1 MQWRIFH
8 KKETLSTNTDAK
20 VGQHGDVFTAD
31 YQSAGRGRLDHKWL
45 SNRGENL
52 MMSAVLDVGS
62 LEITH
67 AATLPLV
74 VGLAVVKTISSF
86 LGSKADVKLKW
97 PNDVYVSDLKIA
109 GILCERI
116 GDNVVVGI
124 GVNVHQKIFPPDISL
139 RATSLDLMGLR
150 VDVIEVRDVLLKFL
164 LEIYNIWK
172 EKGFVAIYPQIA
184 SIDWLKNREIAV
196 IQTDNDEKPIR
207 GLCSGIAPDGSLI
220 VGETHIWAGE
230 AHVLVAKNSR

>member
-67 AATLPLV
+67 AATLPLA
-74 VGLAVVKTISSF
+74 VGLAVVKTISSL

-109 GILCERI
+109 GILCERV

-124 GVNVHQKIFPPDISL
+124 GVNVHQKVFPPEISS
-139 RATSLDLMGLR
+139 RATSLELMGLK
-150 VDVIEVRDVLLKFL
+150 VDVKEVRDALLKFL

-172 EKGFVAIYPQIA
+172 EEGFIAIYPQI
-184 SIDWLKNREIAV
+184 SSVDWLKNRAVAV
-196 IQTDNDEKPIR
+196 IQTDDDNKPMR
-207 GLCSGIAPDGSLI
+207 GLCSGISTDGSLI
-220 VGETHIWAGE
+220 VGDDNIWAGE
-230 AHVLVAKNSR
+230 AHVLLA

>member
-1 MQWRIFH
+1 MKWRIFH
-8 KKETLSTNTDAK
+8 KKETLSTNIDAK

-67 AATLPLV
+67 AATLPLA
-74 VGLAVVKTISSF
+74 VGLAVVKTISSL

-109 GILCERI
+109 GILCERV
-116 GDNVVVGI
+116 GDNVVVGV
-124 GVNVHQKIFPPDISL
+124 GVNVHQKVFPPEISS
-139 RATSLDLMGLR
+139 RATSLELMGLK
-150 VDVIEVRDVLLKFL
+150 VDVKEVRDALLKFL

-172 EKGFVAIYPQIA
+172 EKGFMAIYPQI
-184 SIDWLKNREIAV
+184 SSVDWLKNRAVAV
-196 IQTDNDEKPIR
+196 IQTDDDNKPMR
-207 GLCSGIAPDGSLI
+207 GLCSGIATDGSLI
-220 VGETHIWAGE
+220 VDDINIWAGE
-230 AHVLVAKNSR
+230 AHVLLA

>member
-1 MQWRIFH
+1 MKWRIFH

-67 AATLPLV
+67 AATLPLA
-74 VGLAVVKTISSF
+74 VGLAVVKTISSL

-109 GILCERI
+109 GILCERV

-124 GVNVHQKIFPPDISL
+124 GVNVHQKVFPSEISS
-139 RATSLDLMGLR
+139 RATSLELMGLK
-150 VDVIEVRDVLLKFL
+150 VDVKEVRDALLKFL

-172 EKGFVAIYPQIA
+172 EKGFMAIYPQI
-184 SIDWLKNREIAV
+184 SSVDWLKNRAVAV
-196 IQTDNDEKPIR
+196 IQTDDDNKPMR
-207 GLCSGIAPDGSLI
+207 GLCSGIATDGSLI
-220 VGETHIWAGE
+220 VGDDNIWAGE
-230 AHVLVAKNSR
+230 AHVLLA

>member
-1 MQWRIFH
+1 MKWRIFH
-8 KKETLSTNTDAK
+8 KKETSSTNIDAK

-52 MMSAVLDVGS
+52 MMSAVLDVSS
-62 LEITH
+62 LEIAH
-67 AATLPLV
+67 AATLPLA
-74 VGLAVVKTISSF
+74 VGLAVVKTILSF
-86 LGSKADVKLKW
+86 LGSKVDVKLKW

-124 GVNVHQKIFPPDISL
+124 GVNVHQKTFPPDISS
-139 RATSLDLMGLR
+139 RATSLELMGSR
-150 VDVIEVRDVLLKFL
+150 VGVLEVRDVLLKFL

-172 EKGFVAIYPQIA
+172 GMGFEAIYSQIA

-196 IQTDNDEKPIR
+196 VQTDNDDKPTI

-220 VGETHIWAGE
+220 VGDTHIWAGE
-230 AHVLVAKNSR
+230 AHVLVVKNN

>member
-67 AATLPLV
+67 AATLPLA

-109 GILCERI
+109 GILCERV
-116 GDNVVVGI
+116 GDNVVVGV
-124 GVNVHQKIFPPDISL
+124 GVNVHQKIFPPEISS
-139 RATSLDLMGLR
+139 RATSLELMGLK
-150 VDVIEVRDVLLKFL
+150 VDVKEVRDALLKFL

-172 EKGFVAIYPQIA
+172 EKGFITIYPQI
-184 SIDWLKNREIAV
+184 SSVDWLKNREIAV
-196 IQTDNDEKPIR
+196 LQTDNDDEPTS
-207 GLCSGIAPDGSLI
+207 GLCSGIASDGSLI
-220 VGETHIWAGE
+220 VDGTHIWAGE
-230 AHVLVAKNSR
+230 AHVLVTSK

>member
-67 AATLPLV
+67 AATLPLA
-74 VGLAVVKTISSF
+74 VGLAVVKTISSL

-109 GILCERI
+109 GILCERV
-116 GDNVVVGI
+116 GDNVVVGV
-124 GVNVHQKIFPPDISL
+124 GVNVHQKVFPPEISS
-139 RATSLDLMGLR
+139 RATSLELMGLK
-150 VDVIEVRDVLLKFL
+150 VDVKEVRDALLKFL

-172 EKGFVAIYPQIA
+172 EKGFIAIYPQI
-184 SIDWLKNREIAV
+184 SSVDWLKNRAVAV
-196 IQTDNDEKPIR
+196 IQTDDDNKPMR
-207 GLCSGIAPDGSLI
+207 GLCSGISTDGSLI
-220 VGETHIWAGE
+220 VGDDNIWAGE
-230 AHVLVAKNSR
+230 AHVLLA

>member
-1 MQWRIFH
+1 MKWRIFH

-67 AATLPLV
+67 AATLPLA
-74 VGLAVVKTISSF
+74 VGLAVVKTISSL

-109 GILCERI
+109 GILCERV
-116 GDNVVVGI
+116 GDNVVVGV
-124 GVNVHQKIFPPDISL
+124 GVNVHQKVFPPEISS
-139 RATSLDLMGLR
+139 RATSLELMGLK
-150 VDVIEVRDVLLKFL
+150 VDVKEVRDALLKFL

-172 EKGFVAIYPQIA
+172 EKGFIAIYPQI
-184 SIDWLKNREIAV
+184 SSVDWLKNRAVAV
-196 IQTDNDEKPIR
+196 IQTDDDNKPMR
-207 GLCSGIAPDGSLI
+207 GLCSGISTDGSLI
-220 VGETHIWAGE
+220 VGDDNIWAGE
-230 AHVLVAKNSR
+230 AHVLLA

>member
-67 AATLPLV
+67 AATLPLA
-74 VGLAVVKTISSF
+74 VGLAVVKTISSL

-109 GILCERI
+109 GILCERV

-124 GVNVHQKIFPPDISL
+124 GVNVHQKVFPPEISS
-139 RATSLDLMGLR
+139 RATSLELMGLK
-150 VDVIEVRDVLLKFL
+150 VDVKEVRDALLKFL

-172 EKGFVAIYPQIA
+172 EKGFIAIYPQI
-184 SIDWLKNREIAV
+184 SSVDWLKNRAVAV
-196 IQTDNDEKPIR
+196 IQTDDDNKPMR
-207 GLCSGIAPDGSLI
+207 GLCSGISTDGSLI
-220 VGETHIWAGE
+220 VGDDNIWAGE
-230 AHVLVAKNSR
+230 AHVLLA

>member
-52 MMSAVLDVGS
+52 MMSAVLNVDS

-67 AATLPLV
+67 AATLPLA
-74 VGLAVVKTISSF
+74 VGLAVVKTISSL

-109 GILCERI
+109 GILCERV

-124 GVNVHQKIFPPDISL
+124 GVNVHQNVFPPEISS
-139 RATSLDLMGLR
+139 RATSLELMGLK
-150 VDVIEVRDVLLKFL
+150 VDVKEVRDALLKFL

-172 EKGFVAIYPQIA
+172 EKGFMAIYPQI
-184 SIDWLKNREIAV
+184 SSVDWLKNRAVAV
-196 IQTDNDEKPIR
+196 IQTDDDNKPMR
-207 GLCSGIAPDGSLI
+207 GLCSGIATDGSLI
-220 VGETHIWAGE
+220 VGDDNIWAGE
-230 AHVLVAKNSR
+230 AHVLLA